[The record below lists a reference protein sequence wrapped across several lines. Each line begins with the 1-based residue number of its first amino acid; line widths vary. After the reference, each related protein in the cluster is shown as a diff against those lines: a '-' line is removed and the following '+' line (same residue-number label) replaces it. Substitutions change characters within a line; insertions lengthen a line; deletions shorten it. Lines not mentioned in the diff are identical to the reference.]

1 MSRAPGASFAQFFPA
16 APRAAKDKAKER
28 EKFKI
33 QSVESPNILPVA
45 DAKTTLSITRIDDA
59 ALSRPGRESG
69 FPVANT
75 TAPQT
80 EDIELQGD
88 ILNGVGSAS
97 SHTSSL
103 SSVFSA
109 PNLQNTATFGGAA
122 NVSSLTP
129 LTNIDSSPSHITSPT
144 QYKTTAF
151 GTSPAVPSSE
161 RHNSQDILPQVHH
174 NMEVEASSES
184 RFYARDPTRGVKG
197 TICTYDP
204 LLDRTSSDKKKS
216 KPTYK
221 EFGLVRITYSVG
233 SVILHV

>member
-33 QSVESPNILPVA
+33 QGVESPSITPVA
-45 DAKTTLSITRIDDA
+45 DTKTILSISRIDDA
-59 ALSRPGRESG
+59 ALSRPGRESSL
-69 FPVANT
+69 PVTYT
-75 TAPQT
+75 TLPQT
-80 EDIELQGD
+80 EDNEIQGD

-109 PNLQNTATFGGAA
+109 PALQNTTTFGGVG

-129 LTNIDSSPSHITSPT
+129 LTNIDSSPSAVPSPT
-144 QYKTTAF
+144 QYKTVAL
-151 GTSPAVPSSE
+151 GTSSVILGNE
-161 RHNSQDILPQVHH
+161 KYISQDNILQAHYT
-174 NMEVEASSES
+174 MAVEAAPEP
-184 RFYARDPTRGVKG
+184 RIYARDPNRSVKG

-204 LLDRTSSDKKKS
+204 LLDRISSSDKKKS

-221 EFGLVRITYSVG
+221 EFGLVRIT
-233 SVILHV
+233 